1 MNPEVSRLIKTAPTY
16 SPTLHRSTIGVS
28 ELNFSVRNGK
38 RWNLT
43 AKSTWIRL
51 DISKTS
57 NTKPYNSYIIQNMHY
72 VHSQKHRPCGSES
85 FGQLVRLGFDV
96 AVFTPAS
103 YQRHRLWRPYKR
115 RSNLVAGFALRCFQ
129 RLSDPDL
136 DTRRCTWRHNRL
148 TRGRSDTVL
157 SY

>member
-43 AKSTWIRL
+43 AKSNI
-51 DISKTS
+51 
-57 NTKPYNSYIIQNMHY
+57 HY

-96 AVFTPAS
+96 TVFTPAS
-103 YQRHRLWRPYKR
+103 YQRHRL
-115 RSNLVAGFALRCFQ
+115 
-129 RLSDPDL
+129 
-136 DTRRCTWRHNRL
+136 
-148 TRGRSDTVL
+148 
-157 SY
+157 